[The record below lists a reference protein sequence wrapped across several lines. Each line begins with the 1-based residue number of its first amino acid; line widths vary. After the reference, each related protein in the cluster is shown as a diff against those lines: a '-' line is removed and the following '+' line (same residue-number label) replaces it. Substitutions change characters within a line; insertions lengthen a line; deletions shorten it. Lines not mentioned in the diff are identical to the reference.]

1 MRNIR
6 FVLVSSLVGLMLLAC
21 SFTGGAVL
29 PTPTKHVLTISTAET
44 GSAPAEVET
53 PTLVIPLPF
62 LDTFDSIQNGWPTG
76 LHTGVYADRTYSAV
90 NGKFHVLTT
99 AKKVAFVWAY
109 PDVQPL
115 ANFTIEVEG
124 QLVSGKEEDNG
135 YGIVFL
141 APSGTK
147 KYLFEV
153 SNDSYG
159 VYYDEDATGWQD
171 IVKLTSDAAVLP
183 GKVNHLKVVGANGYY
198 TFYVNGTK
206 MYSFTDNRIPEGQLG
221 LACDL
226 FTAGETA
233 EFEFDNFSVTRP

>member
-1 MRNIR
+1 MRNAKI
-6 FVLVSSLVGLMLLAC
+6 VLVSILVGLMLLAC

-29 PTPTKHVLTISTAET
+29 PTPTKHVLTISTAEPGT
-44 GSAPAEVET
+44 VPAEAET

-76 LHTGVYADRTYSAV
+76 FYSGEYADRTYSSV
-90 NGKFHVLTT
+90 NGKFHVLTQ
-99 AKKVAFVWAY
+99 ANKVAFVWTY
-109 PDVQPL
+109 PDLQPL
-115 ANFTIEVEG
+115 ANFTVEVEA
-124 QLVSGKEEDNG
+124 QLVSGKAGDHG

-147 KYLFEV
+147 KFLFEV
-153 SNDSYG
+153 SEDAYG

-171 IVKLTSDAAVLP
+171 IVKLTSDAAILP
-183 GKVNHLKVVGANGYY
+183 GKVNTLKVVGANGYY
-198 TFYVNGTK
+198 TYYVNDTK
-206 MYSFTDNRIPEGQLG
+206 LYSFTDNRIPEGQLG